1 MAYSIF
7 TSMTVHLIHD
17 AFLAVG
23 LSNTFFVRW
32 ADARRASHAGQLVAD
47 DDECDIYMSDY
58 VDTCRENLVTL
69 FDIFY
74 TVDENEQWREKQR
87 KNIEKEKK
95 LV

>member
-1 MAYSIF
+1 
-7 TSMTVHLIHD
+7 MTVHLIHD

-74 TVDENEQWREKQR
+74 TVDEMNNENKKKNRER
-87 KNIEKEKK
+87 KKRHEKKEKTNNI
-95 LV
+95 